1 MAAEEGEGTTSESP
15 PSGWEGKEKM
25 WGRGRMGPKIAIF
38 IVVAIVFLVLW
49 PFAFIWALNTVF
61 LLGIDLNFW
70 TWLAT
75 VVILVTLG
83 FLFSFGR
90 NT

>member
-1 MAAEEGEGTTSESP
+1 MEAAGGEGSTFDSP
-15 PSGWEGKEKM
+15 ASGREEKKKWM
-25 WGRGRMGPKIAIF
+25 KMGAKITIF
-38 IVVAIVFLVLW
+38 IVIGILFLVLW

-61 LLGIDLNFW
+61 LLGIPLNFW

-75 VVILVTLG
+75 VVILLTLG

>member
-1 MAAEEGEGTTSESP
+1 MEAGGGEGSASESTA
-15 PSGWEGKEKM
+15 GGGEEKKKWM
-25 WGRGRMGPKIAIF
+25 KMGAKITMFIVIAIAF
-38 IVVAIVFLVLW
+38 VVLW

-61 LLGIDLNFW
+61 LLGVPLNFW

-75 VVILVTLG
+75 VVILLTFG

-90 NT
+90 NSDMK

>member
-1 MAAEEGEGTTSESP
+1 MESSDKGED
-15 PSGWEGKEKM
+15 WKKWKAM
-25 WGRGRMGPKIAIF
+25 RMGSKIAIF

-61 LLGIDLNFW
+61 ALGVPLNFW

-75 VVILVTLG
+75 VVILLTLG
-83 FLFSFGR
+83 VLFSAGR
-90 NT
+90 S